1 MILYPKDFIKEVLI
15 KEIGDIANKHAYLS
29 FTLICCGI
37 EFLGKCL
44 DTQVED
50 FNEYKQN
57 SGEQFKCAIIKL
69 FPNKY
74 HDHCQLLWQG
84 LRNGLVHANT
94 PKSQIGLFSKNDE
107 IYYKILYEQHPVFDK
122 KEDKLIIGVEYFY
135 DDFVEAC
142 KKILEMEFSADKM
155 NKPLLKTPSK

>member
-1 MILYPKDFIKEVLI
+1 MYCSINSTATKEGFIRSIHNHIDIDFCNIAFLKLNLSHYKGLFLI
-15 KEIGDIANKHAYLS
+15 
-29 FTLICCGI
+29 
-37 EFLGKCL
+37 
-44 DTQVED
+44 

-155 NKPLLKTPSK
+155 NKPLLNTPSK